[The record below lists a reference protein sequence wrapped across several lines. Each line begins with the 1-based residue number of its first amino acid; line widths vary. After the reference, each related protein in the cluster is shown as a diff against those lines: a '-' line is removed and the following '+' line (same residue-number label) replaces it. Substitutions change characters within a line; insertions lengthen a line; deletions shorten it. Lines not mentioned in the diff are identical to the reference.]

1 MSSIL
6 VSDLISG
13 LFKSAGITPDDSL
26 KAVLASKECS
36 AQVPQEVAN
45 ELQGALI
52 TVKEAKN
59 HPAVRK
65 DLKGEFLGSL
75 DTRLRRQFKETYGF
89 DDEAWREL
97 RGDSESRSISDSG
110 VIENVLQ
117 RAFEIGQK
125 KGEKSS
131 GGNVDEL
138 RTKIKEEETA
148 KVKAALETHTKT
160 ISELTEKL
168 KLTSEEKKKIETVS
182 AEDKRNLKRDFFI
195 SQQLSGLPFR
205 KDLADSPEMKQ
216 IAIQTIISK
225 ALAEA
230 AFVEDGMDY
239 KLKNPKDN
247 AADYLT
253 SENKTLTPG
262 ELLRVIAAPY
272 LDPNANKKAE
282 EGNGPAPYVPET
294 PKKDTNPFKFSGP
307 VKMGNF

>member
-59 HPAVRK
+59 HPKVRA
-65 DLKGEFLGSL
+65 DLKGEFIGPFDVKIKRHLKELGI
-75 DTRLRRQFKETYGF
+75 
-89 DDEAWREL
+89 DEDEWREI
-97 RGDSESRSISDSG
+97 RGDESRSIGEPGIIDS
-110 VIENVLQ
+110 VLTK
-117 RAFEIGQK
+117 AFELGQK
-125 KGEKSS
+125 KGEKS
-131 GGNVDEL
+131 GGKNVDEI
-138 RTKIKEEETA
+138 RKQIHEEETA
-148 KVKAALETHTKT
+148 KVKAQLETHTKT
-160 ISELTEKL
+160 ITDLTEKL

-205 KDLADSPEMKQ
+205 KDLADSPETRQ
-216 IAIQTIISK
+216 LLFNTVTEK

-230 AFVEDGMDY
+230 AFVEDGKDY

-262 ELLRVIAAPY
+262 ELLRVIAAPF
-272 LDPNANKKAE
+272 LDPNANKKAD
-282 EGNGPAPYVPET
+282 EGNGKAPYVPE
-294 PKKDTNPFKFSGP
+294 PAKKDANPFKFSGP